1 MPYVI
6 LNICQHIHPL
16 IFLDTGWIVLVIF
29 TCGTH
34 WHHSDEPSLSVIIEP
49 CPLMPMLR
57 SASSVW
63 ASNSEMLRYKL
74 EDLHTIGKPTP
85 SGGTAQ
91 MEAIHFTGHRCIDLH
106 LITHLYIAF
115 VLRYPLFFIRY
126 KGVPRDLYNVH
137 TSAVVASQ
145 ASIQGLYCKP
155 DATVGVAAAL
165 KNMHAQKG

>member
-1 MPYVI
+1 
-6 LNICQHIHPL
+6 
-16 IFLDTGWIVLVIF
+16 
-29 TCGTH
+29 
-34 WHHSDEPSLSVIIEP
+34 
-49 CPLMPMLR
+49 
-57 SASSVW
+57 
-63 ASNSEMLRYKL
+63 MLRYIL